1 MSQWLE
7 WPSVKVTPTNHKTLL
22 AHAQY
27 SLPDHGPDAGVRGQ
41 GGLQRLRLEPLVQD
55 LYV

>member
-1 MSQWLE
+1 MINEALVE
-7 WPSVKVTPTNHKTLL
+7 VMPTNHKTLL